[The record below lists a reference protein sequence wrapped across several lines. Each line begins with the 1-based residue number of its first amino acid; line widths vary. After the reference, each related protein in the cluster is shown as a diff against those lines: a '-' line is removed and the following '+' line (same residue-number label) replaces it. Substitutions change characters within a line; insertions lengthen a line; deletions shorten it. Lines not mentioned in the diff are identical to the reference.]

1 MLSSLEN
8 AEEVLQILERFTKQ
22 KSKDIPPELDEYLN
36 YVAKTGDTV
45 YRWPTVQYL
54 FHEKLSRV
62 IKEFHDTTA
71 SIEGMIYSDFA
82 IVFIFLTIFFFGSD
96 LPQCP
101 NVDQF
106 NYETMKTTLLERMDH
121 FQAAPFT
128 VQRLCELLTDPKKH
142 YSRLDKFMRAL
153 EKNILGKCRLQSPA
167 ISRTPKAINWRM
179 IQNIVSFVLYIL
191 FCFINSSKHSWAG
204 SH

>member
-82 IVFIFLTIFFFGSD
+82 IVFIFLTIFFSVQIFR
-96 LPQCP
+96 
-101 NVDQF
+101 NVQTST
-106 NYETMKTTLLERMDH
+106 NSTTKRWR
-121 FQAAPFT
+121 
-128 VQRLCELLTDPKKH
+128 QR
-142 YSRLDKFMRAL
+142 Y
-153 EKNILGKCRLQSPA
+153 
-167 ISRTPKAINWRM
+167 
-179 IQNIVSFVLYIL
+179 
-191 FCFINSSKHSWAG
+191 
-204 SH
+204 